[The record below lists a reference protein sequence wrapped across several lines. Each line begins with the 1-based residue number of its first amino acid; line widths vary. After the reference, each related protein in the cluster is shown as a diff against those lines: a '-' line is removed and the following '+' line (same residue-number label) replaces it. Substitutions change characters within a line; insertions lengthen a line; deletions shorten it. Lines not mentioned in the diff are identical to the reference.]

1 MRLCKAVNVAVQT
14 ENAYQLQSIVLLEPP
29 FPADHQ
35 ELIASLQRKY
45 PENDPR
51 SEARLKSLVKEVV
64 TETSESQDAE
74 GRPISEWTAMV
85 TFLVG
90 WMTTLRDMDVDN
102 LVLLFQQ
109 LSDILQWVHR
119 QTNRKQ
125 RLLVADA
132 DLSADEGTAHWH
144 IQPKVYSCY
153 PRLSA
158 MRMYLHVWLSVWI
171 RSQSSSLI

>member
-1 MRLCKAVNVAVQT
+1 MSFFQDQNDVETRLCKAVNVAIQA

-45 PENDPR
+45 PESDPR
-51 SEARLKSLVKEVV
+51 SEGRLKSLVKGVV

-74 GRPISEWTAMV
+74 GRPISEWTAMI

-109 LSDILQWVHR
+109 LSDILQWVLR
-119 QTNRKQ
+119 RTSRKPK
-125 RLLVADA
+125 LHVADA
-132 DLSADEGTAHWH
+132 DLCLDEGTAHWH
-144 IQPKVYSCY
+144 IQLKAY
-153 PRLSA
+153 
-158 MRMYLHVWLSVWI
+158 
-171 RSQSSSLI
+171 